1 VKVLVTGAA
10 GFIGGAVVAALRA
23 TDHEVVG
30 VDAYIPQAHGDTP
43 SVSEDIAHVDI
54 RDQDGIRRLL
64 RDVDVVCHQSAV
76 VGAGVTPA
84 DLPLY
89 ATHNDFG
96 TAVLLA
102 AMAAANV
109 EKLVLASSMV
119 VYGEGLYACAEHGDR
134 PAKPRTTV
142 DLRSGCFDVGCPDCG
157 EPMSWKLVD
166 EESPLRPR
174 STYAASKVAQ
184 EHYAT
189 AWTRQTSGSV
199 IALRYHN
206 VYGPNMPADS
216 PYSGVAAVFRS
227 ALANGVP
234 PQVFEDGRQMRDFVH
249 VADVALANLRAVDG
263 VAKSNGESS
272 AAYNICSGVP
282 ISISRVAQIVGQG
295 ADGVP
300 LSAVVTGAFRP
311 GDVRHIV
318 GSPER
323 ARSELGFDALV
334 TPAVG
339 LQQFARDPLRRA

>member
-1 VKVLVTGAA
+1 
-10 GFIGGAVVAALRA
+10 
-23 TDHEVVG
+23 
-30 VDAYIPQAHGDTP
+30 
-43 SVSEDIAHVDI
+43 
-54 RDQDGIRRLL
+54 
-64 RDVDVVCHQSAV
+64 
-76 VGAGVTPA
+76 
-84 DLPLY
+84 
-89 ATHNDFG
+89 
-96 TAVLLA
+96 
-102 AMAAANV
+102 MAAANV

-134 PAKPRTTV
+134 PAIPRTTV
-142 DLRSGCFDVGCPDCG
+142 DLRNGRFDVGCPDCG

-189 AWTRQTSGSV
+189 AWARQTSGSV

-227 ALANGVP
+227 ALANGAP

-263 VAKSNGESS
+263 VAKSYGESS

-282 ISISRVAQIVGQG
+282 ISIRQVARTVGQA